1 MNKCLYCDYET
12 PKKYNLKR
20 HTHIKHSGRENN
32 NCMNICAVGE
42 NVAILKENVTIP
54 KENVIIPEENTIIEE
69 EDQMYKCN
77 DCYKCFKYYNGLIN
91 HKDVCKKITHPYECP
106 NCDKIY
112 KSRQNLYFHRK
123 KCKSTRLVVETD
135 KQETSSKQLIEMEPD
150 GTKSI
155 SNYIDHLDNQTNIQN
170 QQNIQNNHHENI
182 TINIFPTD
190 LYSNYNINTD
200 HIDMNKLKADIKNQ
214 TIGQAVNTSLR
225 AVLQNRDN
233 LPVIKKNLRTN
244 YSYIH
249 TGNNKWEMRKD
260 NEVYGLISF
269 HISRCI
275 QVYLEG
281 KNLVKMKQYFKEAS
295 EALEFVA
302 SDQKD
307 ELEKEYIQKA
317 KRIMDVIVTTAYTKN
332 TI

>member
-12 PKKYNLKR
+12 IKAYNLKR
-20 HTHIKHSGRENN
+20 HVNNKHFDKENN
-32 NCMNICAVGE
+32 INNNISCIG
-42 NVAILKENVTIP
+42 KNVTIP
-54 KENVIIPEENTIIEE
+54 EEKVTIPEEKVTNEE
-69 EDQMYKCN
+69 EDQMYKCD
-77 DCYKCFKYYNGLIN
+77 DCYKCFKHHKSLKN
-91 HKDVCKKITHPYECP
+91 HKEVCKKILHPYKCT

-112 KSRQNLYFHRK
+112 KCRQNLFVHRK
-123 KCKSTRLVVETD
+123 KCTSKCLIVATDIPFEST
-135 KQETSSKQLIEMEPD
+135 SKQLVEIDINE
-150 GTKSI
+150 TKNI
-155 SNYIDHLDNQTNIQN
+155 INNIDHLDNQTNIQN

-190 LYSNYNINTD
+190 LHSDYNINTD
-200 HIDMNKLKADIKNQ
+200 HIDMKKLKNDIKNQ
-214 TIGQAVNTSLR
+214 TIGQAVSTSLR

-244 YSYIH
+244 YSYVH
-249 TGNNKWEMRKD
+249 LGNDQWEMRKD
-260 NEVYGLISF
+260 KEVYGLISF

-281 KNLVKMKQYFKEAS
+281 KNLVKMKQYFREAS

-307 ELEKEYIQKA
+307 ELEREYIQKA
-317 KRIMDVIVTTAYTKN
+317 MRIMDVIHTTAYTKSK
-332 TI
+332 I